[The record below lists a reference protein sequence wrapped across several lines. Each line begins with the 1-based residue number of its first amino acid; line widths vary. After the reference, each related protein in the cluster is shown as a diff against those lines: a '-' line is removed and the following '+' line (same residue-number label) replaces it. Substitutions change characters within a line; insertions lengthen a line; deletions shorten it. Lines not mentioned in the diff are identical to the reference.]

1 MTTGFNS
8 QFVVSQPVFPSYI
21 PCNGCLL
28 LFCMQPIQKLFQ
40 AICSIQIYLFILF
53 FSSDPNIK
61 LYLSSYLFDFG

>member
-1 MTTGFNS
+1 
-8 QFVVSQPVFPSYI
+8 
-21 PCNGCLL
+21 
-28 LFCMQPIQKLFQ
+28 MQPIQKLFQ